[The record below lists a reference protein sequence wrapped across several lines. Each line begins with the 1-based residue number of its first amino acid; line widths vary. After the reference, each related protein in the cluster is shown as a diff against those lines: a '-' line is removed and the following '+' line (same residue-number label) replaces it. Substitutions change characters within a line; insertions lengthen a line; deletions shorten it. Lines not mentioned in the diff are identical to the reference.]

1 MQGRRNPAPQ
11 GSAPKVDAPVAKEE
25 PALVAETTEPAAVE
39 PAPKVDAPVAKATH
53 PQGWV
58 KCLALQT
65 CGVRGMPAYAGET
78 FWLEPEG
85 AQRLKAK
92 GHLRIL

>member
-11 GSAPKVDAPVAKEE
+11 GSAPKVEAPAAKEE
-25 PALVAETTEPAAVE
+25 PALVAEATQSAAVE
-39 PAPKVDAPVAKATH
+39 SAPKVEAPAAKAPH

-58 KCLALQT
+58 KCRALQT

-85 AQRLKAK
+85 ALRLKGK
-92 GHLRIL
+92 GHLEIL